1 MLIFIFMLTGVLM
14 NLEHTYANYV
24 DDEGVAKIQALEK
37 ETGARIMAYATPSVP
52 ADLPSDQLKK
62 IEALEKELCVRLVAY
77 KTH

>member
-1 MLIFIFMLTGVLM
+1 M

-24 DDEGVAKIQALEK
+24 NEEGVAKIQALEK
-37 ETGARIMAYATPSVP
+37 ETGTRIMAYTTPSIA
-52 ADLPSDQLKK
+52 ADLSDDQLKK

>member
-1 MLIFIFMLTGVLM
+1 M

-37 ETGARIMAYATPSVP
+37 ETGTRLMAYATPSVP
-52 ADLPSDQLKK
+52 ADLSDEQLKK
-62 IEALEKELCVRLVAY
+62 IEDLEKKLCVRLVAY